1 MKPHVPACYAE
12 DLWLLQQLA
21 EHLSSGGREYE
32 FASKDVIE
40 TLDEV
45 RLLLEREVDF
55 RREQAT
61 LAEVGR
67 VYNRPGAHAPNPI
80 PELCADT
87 ITAMSLER
95 GVKVTEAHR
104 LHPLWRRRAAT
115 KIVEALIADPILSS
129 DDDAVF
135 HADPHAGNL
144 LYDEAKNELIVLDWA
159 LTGRLSR
166 DERRHLARLIIMM
179 TFRDSSGVR
188 AAIHALSRSAG
199 GAGPET
205 AEAIDRCV
213 DRFFGGLPHACSL
226 GALDAM
232 RLLDRIGL
240 EGVRFPGSLVLIRKV
255 LFTLDGVL
263 RDVAGQDVR
272 LDAVVAR
279 EFFARWFKQFGW
291 LPAPFKLSDLL
302 AVERSALFYISG
314 LWSWTAKPALAPPS
328 AASQ

>member
-1 MKPHVPACYAE
+1 
-12 DLWLLQQLA
+12 
-21 EHLSSGGREYE
+21 
-32 FASKDVIE
+32 
-40 TLDEV
+40 
-45 RLLLEREVDF
+45 
-55 RREQAT
+55 
-61 LAEVGR
+61 
-67 VYNRPGAHAPNPI
+67 
-80 PELCADT
+80 
-87 ITAMSLER
+87 
-95 GVKVTEAHR
+95 
-104 LHPLWRRRAAT
+104 
-115 KIVEALIADPILSS
+115 
-129 DDDAVF
+129 
-135 HADPHAGNL
+135 
-144 LYDEAKNELIVLDWA
+144 
-159 LTGRLSR
+159 
-166 DERRHLARLIIMM
+166 
-179 TFRDSSGVR
+179 
-188 AAIHALSRSAG
+188 
-199 GAGPET
+199 
-205 AEAIDRCV
+205 V